1 MGEGEKKGSICPES
15 LIPGGKKIFHYSFF
29 ILTRSFISDNK
40 KFKIWH
46 SLKINCQ
53 KVTIMTNQPP
63 VPKFRARP
71 SYGTQNPCSTGVKIS
86 MQPGFSQNKTYH
98 LIRTLFRCAL
108 HQKKTETTS
117 VFSPK
122 NQDSDTKRKLE
133 PINFESIH
141 RIEERFAR
149 WAKSMDMNTAR

>member
-1 MGEGEKKGSICPES
+1 MGEGGKKRSICPES
-15 LIPGGKKIFHYSFF
+15 LIPGGKKIFHHSFF
-29 ILTRSFISDNK
+29 FLTRSLISDIK

-46 SLKINCQ
+46 LLKINCQ
-53 KVTIMTNQPP
+53 EVTMMTNQPP
-63 VPKFRARP
+63 VPKFRVLP
-71 SYGTQNPCSTGVKIS
+71 FYGTQNPCSTGVKIS
-86 MQPGFSQNKTYH
+86 RQPGFSQNKTYH

-133 PINFESIH
+133 PINFESIY
-141 RIEERFAR
+141 RIEERFGR
-149 WAKSMDMNTAR
+149 RAKSMDMNTAR